1 MVKIVTKNLA
11 RRLQSIGPC
20 RDDTGKQQEQAMR
33 YYDGQDPYQKPSPLG
48 RFGSWLGRR
57 PFESWGF
64 FLAGFIVA
72 RILF

>member
-1 MVKIVTKNLA
+1 VFYLVTKKLA
-11 RRLQSIGPC
+11 RRLLSSDPC
-20 RDDTGKQQEQAMR
+20 RDNTGNKQEQMMR
-33 YYDGQDPYQKPSPLG
+33 YGQDPYQKPSPLG

>member
-1 MVKIVTKNLA
+1 MFYLVIKKLA
-11 RRLQSIGPC
+11 RRLQSSDPC
-20 RDDTGKQQEQAMR
+20 RDNTGNKQEQMMS
-33 YYDGQDPYQKPSPLG
+33 YYDRQNPYQKPSPLG

>member
-1 MVKIVTKNLA
+1 MFYLVTKKLA
-11 RRLQSIGPC
+11 RRLQSSDPC
-20 RDDTGKQQEQAMR
+20 RDNTGNKQEQMMR
-33 YYDGQDPYQKPSPLG
+33 YGQDPYQKPSPLG

>member
-1 MVKIVTKNLA
+1 LVTEKLA
-11 RRLQSIGPC
+11 WRLQTSDPC
-20 RDDTGKQQEQAMR
+20 RDNTGNKQEKTMSC
-33 YYDGQDPYQKPSPLG
+33 YDRQNPYQKPSALG